1 MQEGLRK
8 AGDTEVLKEI
18 VSRREKLSIRRQCEL
33 FGVNRSTHYYKPVEE
48 DPEDLDVMRKM
59 DEEYLKHPTK
69 GVLGM
74 VDFIKTFGILIG
86 PKRVRRLLRK
96 MGVMAIYPRRN
107 LSKLGFAKYIHSYK
121 LRGLDIT
128 HSNQVWCIDITYIPM
143 EHGFLYLTAIIDVYS
158 RYIVGWSLSNTLGA
172 ECSLKVLKQA
182 VAEHGKPEI
191 VNSDQGSQFT
201 SPIWIEYLEEQEITI
216 SMDGRGRALDNIYI
230 ERFWRTLKQEYIYIW
245 PAEDGNTL
253 IKGLNEYM
261 NYYNNQR
268 THQSLDRKTPYDW
281 YEYAA

>member
-33 FGVNRSTHYYKPVEE
+33 FGLNRSTHYYKPVEE

-107 LSKLGFAKYIHSYK
+107 LSKLGCAKYIHSYK